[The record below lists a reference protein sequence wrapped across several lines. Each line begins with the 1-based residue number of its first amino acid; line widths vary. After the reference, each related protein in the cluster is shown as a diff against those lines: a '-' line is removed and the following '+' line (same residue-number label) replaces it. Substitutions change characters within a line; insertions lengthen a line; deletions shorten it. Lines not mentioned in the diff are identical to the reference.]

1 MLTNKELYGT
11 EDVPLVPKEVCNTRL
26 ELLKE
31 RMAELLSVHY
41 LVQDNSTINEVEK
54 AIKFW
59 TTLRDTQEVKS

>member
-31 RMAELLSVHY
+31 RMAELLSVNY
-41 LVQDNSTINEVEK
+41 MWQDNSTINEVEK

-59 TTLRDTQEVKS
+59 TTLRDGESI